1 MPTNFVK
8 SDEDLDFGACIMYLR
23 LDTTNSIFIKC
34 ERLDL
39 GVGEKIYEYFVMSC
53 TRTITIDQMR
63 KHKY

>member
-1 MPTNFVK
+1 
-8 SDEDLDFGACIMYLR
+8 MYLC